1 MAGTVNNPKKRSEKL
16 LLRPVAG
23 GKWEAWALDGAPQSA
38 PVMTCATP
46 DEAQP
51 SSQSLLAL
59 PVRQLFAVPLWLA
72 TSDPAVMRDMIFLQL
87 ERRGLAGR
95 AAQDA
100 VFDFRVIPGG
110 GNRTLVLAVALPG
123 NLPPQLCNGQLTR
136 FEPSALTYPLPP
148 DAFTLWLEDE
158 RLVLAVTRGREAV
171 YFQAL
176 GDRTVTTSVLQEL
189 ECVML
194 QLEADEI
201 IADVKTVT
209 AWGAFSATEID
220 ALRDAFGVPV
230 INAPRPV
237 PLEPSVASNL
247 IPQPVRDAQQL
258 EKRSQRRGKL
268 IASVVGIYTLL
279 LLGMLLRAGWFYFQS
294 YRIESDLKANKS
306 VVDEIR
312 TTAHRWDLMEAAI
325 DPEAFPIEQL
335 LRCVKVLPP
344 AGVRFTLFAV
354 NNGKLTIRGEAK
366 DAPAVFTYFDDLK
379 KSRDL
384 QGYRWKMPQPS
395 SLANASWAFQIEGE
409 R

>member
-1 MAGTVNNPKKRSEKL
+1 
-16 LLRPVAG
+16 
-23 GKWEAWALDGAPQSA
+23 
-38 PVMTCATP
+38 
-46 DEAQP
+46 
-51 SSQSLLAL
+51 
-59 PVRQLFAVPLWLA
+59 
-72 TSDPAVMRDMIFLQL
+72 
-87 ERRGLAGR
+87 
-95 AAQDA
+95 
-100 VFDFRVIPGG
+100 
-110 GNRTLVLAVALPG
+110 
-123 NLPPQLCNGQLTR
+123 
-136 FEPSALTYPLPP
+136 
-148 DAFTLWLEDE
+148 
-158 RLVLAVTRGREAV
+158 
-171 YFQAL
+171 
-176 GDRTVTTSVLQEL
+176 
-189 ECVML
+189 ML

-220 ALRDAFGVPV
+220 ALRDAFGVTV

-268 IASVVGIYTLL
+268 IATVVGIYTLL

-325 DPEAFPIEQL
+325 DPEAFPVEQL